1 MPPKVWLNR
10 PVVEDMQTLS
20 ICSKRCFYETNNHY
34 RYQMLCHKPAT
45 KKTPVLN
52 AAGQPTAS
60 AAPAEN
66 GDGEPADNTKEPTE
80 TPPPSATQ
88 TPPVDEENIELPFV
102 PAES

>member
-1 MPPKVWLNR
+1 
-10 PVVEDMQTLS
+10 
-20 ICSKRCFYETNNHY
+20 
-34 RYQMLCHKPAT
+34 
-45 KKTPVLN
+45 VLN

-80 TPPPSATQ
+80 TAVPSTTQ

>member
-1 MPPKVWLNR
+1 MK
-10 PVVEDMQTLS
+10 
-20 ICSKRCFYETNNHY
+20 
-34 RYQMLCHKPAT
+34 KPR
-45 KKTPVLN
+45 VLLHL
-52 AAGQPTAS
+52 

>member
-1 MPPKVWLNR
+1 MSRLCVFR
-10 PVVEDMQTLS
+10 QTGWF
-20 ICSKRCFYETNNHY
+20 I
-34 RYQMLCHKPAT
+34 
-45 KKTPVLN
+45 
-52 AAGQPTAS
+52 AGLMAGLPAS